1 MASADLTTINPRQ
14 PVRLLPVHIPK
25 PWGQEIWYTGMEA
38 RGESHVLVGDR
49 EIPLSVYLEQDP
61 ALLNDHTDV
70 LLLKVL
76 DPKPDEVLGD
86 LYFEVHEEKQEVYI
100 VTHIDTAAWPDGVGG
115 IRFGMNQA
123 KRRQYADDGAFRHA
137 YLQAVKDYEYL
148 RRQIDEYEAAVPQAQ
163 EQAARAA
170 MDDFA
175 HVRELRVGDV
185 VRVPTWT
192 PHSLL
197 HGVRVVE
204 FQTPTYE
211 RYIISFAQQVLTQD
225 HWDSPHAITNMHID
239 TPSAEVFEEVRAGV
253 ERIARFDDFNV
264 WRVDLDA
271 CDGLSLAAQLPYAV
285 CMCLTA
291 PACIGELELQPEQ
304 ACFLPHAALGST
316 ALSGRGKLLVAAP
329 GL

>member
-1 MASADLTTINPRQ
+1 M
-14 PVRLLPVHIPK
+14 RLLPVHIPK

-38 RGESHVLVGDR
+38 RGESQVLVDGA
-49 EIPLSVYLEQDP
+49 EMPLSVYLAEDAA
-61 ALLNDHTDV
+61 ALSDDQEV

-76 DPKPDEVLGD
+76 DPRPEEVLGD
-86 LYFEVHEEKQEVYI
+86 LYFEVHEEKQEVYV
-100 VTHIDTAAWPDGVGG
+100 VTHIDSGAWPSGVGG
-115 IRFGMNQA
+115 IRFGMNQD
-123 KRRQYADDGAFRHA
+123 KRRTYADDDAFRAA
-137 YLQAVKDYEYL
+137 YLNSVQAYEQL
-148 RRQIDEYEAAVPQAQ
+148 RRQIDEQGADVPQAA
-163 EQAARAA
+163 EAAARQT
-170 MDDFA
+170 MDGFA

-211 RYIISFAQQVLTQD
+211 RYIISFAQQVLTQN
-225 HWDSPHAITNMHID
+225 HWDSPHAIAHMHVD
-239 TPSAEVFEEVRAGV
+239 APAAEEFEDVSPGV

-264 WRVDLDA
+264 WRADLWD
-271 CDGLSLAAQLPYAV
+271 CGELSLPAHIPYAV

-291 PACIGELELQPEQ
+291 AVQVGPLSLDAEQ
-304 ACFLPHAALGST
+304 ACFVPKRAVTDTAIRGS
-316 ALSGRGKLLVAAP
+316 GKVLIAAP